1 VLADVGVDPAGVLI
15 GDLYL
20 RGGGDPNFGER
31 QAAELA
37 DQLVLEGGLREITGR
52 VIGDESAWDSLR
64 GPPSEGYRTSNWV
77 GPLSALTFNR
87 GRTGARR
94 PYWQKRPPLFAARAF
109 ERALKR
115 RDVVI
120 GGAART
126 GRAQPAALKLA
137 EHRSATMAELARLTN
152 RPSDNFNAETLLK
165 ALGQEFGAGGTT
177 RAGAAVVRRTMT
189 GFGLRPRVA
198 DGSGLSRAN
207 RTTPRQVVRLL
218 QHMAK
223 DEAGPAFDT
232 SLAVA
237 GRNGTLEHRMRGSV
251 ARDRCHAK
259 TGTLNSVSALAGY
272 CQTTAGSRVA
282 FAFLMNG
289 VNLWGARR
297 LQDRMTSALARYS
310 PGR

>member
-1 VLADVGVDPAGVLI
+1 VLI
-15 GDLYL
+15 GNLYL

-37 DQLVLEGGLREITGR
+37 DQLVLDTGLREITGR
-52 VIGDESAWDSLR
+52 VIGDESAFDSLR
-64 GPPSEGYRTSNWV
+64 GPPSEGYRTTNEV

-126 GRAQPAALKLA
+126 GRAQPAALPLA

-152 RPSDNFNAETLLK
+152 RPSDNFNAETLIK
-165 ALGQEFGAGGTT
+165 ALGDEFGAGGTT

-198 DGSGLSRAN
+198 DGSGLSRSN

-218 QHMAK
+218 QHMAED
-223 DEAGPAFDT
+223 DEAGPAFQT

-237 GRNGTLEHRMRGSV
+237 GRSGTLENRMRRSV
-251 ARDRCHAK
+251 ARDRCQAK
-259 TGTLNSVSALAGY
+259 TGTLNYVSALAGY
-272 CQTTAGSRVA
+272 CQTTSGARVA
-282 FAFLMNG
+282 FAYLMTG
-289 VNLWGARR
+289 VNVYGAHR
-297 LQDRMTSALARYS
+297 LQDRMTAALARYS
-310 PGR
+310 P